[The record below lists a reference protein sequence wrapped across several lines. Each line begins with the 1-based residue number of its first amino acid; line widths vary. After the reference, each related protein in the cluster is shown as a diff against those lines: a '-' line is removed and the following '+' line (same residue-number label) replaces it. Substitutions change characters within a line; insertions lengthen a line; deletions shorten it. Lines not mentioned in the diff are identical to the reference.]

1 MVTRCVAKANE
12 QATTESVAQASS
24 IAGCVYVPI
33 VADGLRAPQLVV
45 LVQRLSEGFVL
56 NLAELF
62 AVLLRKYLRDIL
74 RTEPK
79 RDHSG
84 SCGDKTMTDTMCDTL
99 SSRV

>member
-45 LVQRLSEGFVL
+45 LVERLGEGFVL
-56 NLAELF
+56 DLAELL
-62 AVLLRKYLRDIL
+62 AVLLRKHLRDIL

-79 RDHSG
+79 RETSARWLMDQ
-84 SCGDKTMTDTMCDTL
+84 TMTDTIMPPTH
-99 SSRV
+99 V